1 MPHAHHHLD
10 LDSFVAADA
19 GKTGFWG
26 NMRSYVVSLLKAYW
40 GEAATAGNDFC
51 FDYLPRIDG
60 HHGTYQTVRDMVA
73 GTVKGY
79 FLVGE
84 NPPGPGGRLGPTG
97 GPGRSRPGPGTP
109 RPPGRPPIRTRRRYW
124 PRSTA
129 GARAARCRPTPNW
142 PMTGPPVAAAGSTA
156 ASTPAGSTRPPGGH
170 PGNNSPG
177 SRRSGAGPGR
187 RTGGSS

>member
-84 NPPGPGGRLGPTG
+84 NPAVGSANGRLQRIGMANLAWLVDRDLNLIEPPPFRRDGPRAPTRARRHA
-97 GPGRSRPGPGTP
+97 PLPPP
-109 RPPGRPPIRTRRRYW
+109 RVT
-124 PRSTA
+124 
-129 GARAARCRPTPNW
+129 
-142 PMTGPPVAAAGSTA
+142 
-156 ASTPAGSTRPPGGH
+156 
-170 PGNNSPG
+170 
-177 SRRSGAGPGR
+177 
-187 RTGGSS
+187 